1 MSFLGRL
8 VIYFVLFLVSVLVM
22 KRPLGSELENWL
34 NGAFSA
40 IIAVEIAFYEL
51 RAQRG
56 QKQKDD
62 EKARKEKET
71 DVYVR
76 HQEKATLAIY
86 SLLVLMN
93 NFANI
98 MEEGRRI
105 GAISEDSEKKKELV
119 FSQMSNRVESY
130 FKDFKDLAKQVENQL
145 LYFSDLNNLTELNSK
160 VSEINFELRE
170 LSEYLR
176 PEYLVGGL
184 KFTQLKKEK
193 IVQLMVQLQEKLC
206 ESDALSDSNRNKC
219 SSLCNEL
226 ENYNNLVTLTKE
238 VIRSLFD
245 TEVQITVRDVQNK
258 VKRSEYKLAF
268 NKVDV
273 TQEFEKYNEN
283 NQKDANVARTMMKI
297 WALEHD
303 TSKPEYEYT
312 KSKGPYSKIYLSKI
326 IR

>member
-1 MSFLGRL
+1 MIFLGRL

-105 GAISEDSEKKKELV
+105 GAISEDSEKKK
-119 FSQMSNRVESY
+119 RV
-130 FKDFKDLAKQVENQL
+130 
-145 LYFSDLNNLTELNSK
+145 
-160 VSEINFELRE
+160 
-170 LSEYLR
+170 
-176 PEYLVGGL
+176 GL
-184 KFTQLKKEK
+184 FT
-193 IVQLMVQLQEKLC
+193 
-206 ESDALSDSNRNKC
+206 N
-219 SSLCNEL
+219 
-226 ENYNNLVTLTKE
+226 
-238 VIRSLFD
+238 
-245 TEVQITVRDVQNK
+245 
-258 VKRSEYKLAF
+258 VK
-268 NKVDV
+268 
-273 TQEFEKYNEN
+273 
-283 NQKDANVARTMMKI
+283 
-297 WALEHD
+297 
-303 TSKPEYEYT
+303 
-312 KSKGPYSKIYLSKI
+312 
-326 IR
+326 